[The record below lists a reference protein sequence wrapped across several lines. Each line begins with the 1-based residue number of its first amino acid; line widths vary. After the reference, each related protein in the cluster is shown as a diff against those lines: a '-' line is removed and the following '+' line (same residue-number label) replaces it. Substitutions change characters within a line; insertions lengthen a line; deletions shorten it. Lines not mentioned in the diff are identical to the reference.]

1 MTNSKQRVLNR
12 LIHEK
17 SPYLLQHAHNPVD
30 WYPWGEEAFEKA
42 KNEDKPIFLS
52 IGYSTCHWCHVM
64 EKESFEDE
72 EVAEILNKHFIS
84 IKVDREERPDIDHV
98 YMNVCQK
105 LTGSGGWP
113 LTIVMTSDKE
123 PFFTGT
129 YFPKNSKYGYI
140 GLIQLL
146 GKINQLWINDEKSIL
161 KSAKDITQSLSKPEI
176 KEARGL
182 LTEETLISAF
192 ENLKNT
198 FDDKY
203 GGFRDAPKFPSPHTL
218 MFLFRYY
225 EMKNE
230 QKALEMALKTLNS
243 MYRGGIYDHIGFGF
257 SRYSTDKKWLVPH
270 FEKMLYDNALLIYL
284 YTEAYQVTKDDI
296 YIKIA
301 LEICHY
307 VLRDMTSDLG
317 GFYSAEDAD
326 SEGEEGKFYVW
337 DQSEIYDVLGEEYGE
352 YFCKIYGISE
362 KGNFEGKNIP
372 NLIENEEFKNI
383 GKDKKIKHIKKML
396 YKHREGR
403 IKPFKDDKILT
414 SWNGLMIAAM
424 AYAGRVFDDEKL
436 LKASTSA
443 ADFIINNLRR
453 DDGRLLARYRNGDA
467 EYLAYLEDYS
477 YFIWGLLELYM
488 GVFENNY
495 LNIAVDLAED
505 MISLFYD
512 KKEGGLFH
520 YGSDLEKLIARPK
533 ELYDGALPSGNSV
546 AAMILLKLSLYTGK
560 TEYEEI
566 ALKMFEHFGAKVAEY
581 PAGFAYFISSFLF
594 YIAGNMKVV
603 LAGDKEDVNTMNM
616 IKILNSEFLP
626 DAVIILKEK
635 NDKEYKTIDGKAA
648 AYVCTNRNCSIPIT
662 DGNELKELLL

>member
-1 MTNSKQRVLNR
+1 MTANNRISNR
-12 LIHEK
+12 LAREK
-17 SPYLLQHAHNPVD
+17 SPYLLQHANNPVD
-30 WYPWGEEAFEKA
+30 WYPWGDEAFAKSKA
-42 KNEDKPIFLS
+42 ENKPIFLS

-64 EKESFEDE
+64 ERESFEDG
-72 EVAEILNKHFIS
+72 EVAEILNKYFIS

-113 LTIVMTSDKE
+113 LTIVMTPDKE
-123 PFFTGT
+123 PFFAGT
-129 YFPKNSKYGYI
+129 YFPKDSKYGYI

-146 GKINQLWINDEKSIL
+146 EKINQLWINDKNSVL
-161 KSAKDITQSLSKPEI
+161 DSAKDITQSISKPEI
-176 KEARGL
+176 NEASCV
-182 LTEETLISAF
+182 LTEESLDRAF
-192 ENLKNT
+192 ENLKNI

-203 GGFRDAPKFPSPHTL
+203 GGFRDAPKFPSPHTI
-218 MFLFRYY
+218 MFLLRYY
-225 EMKNE
+225 KMKKE
-230 QKALEMALKTLNS
+230 QKALEMALKTLDS

-270 FEKMLYDNALLIYL
+270 FEKMLYDNALMIYL
-284 YTEAYQVTKDDI
+284 YTEAYQVTKDDL
-296 YIKIA
+296 YKKIA

-307 VLRDMTSDLG
+307 ILRDMTSDLG

-337 DQSEIYDVLGEEYGE
+337 DKSEIYDVLGEKDGE
-352 YFCKIYGISE
+352 YFCQIYGISE

-383 GKDKKIKHIKKML
+383 EKDTKVKHLKEML
-396 YKHREGR
+396 YKYREGR
-403 IKPFKDDKILT
+403 VKPFKDDKILT
-414 SWNGLMIAAM
+414 SWNGLLIAAM
-424 AYAGRVFDDEKL
+424 AYAGRVFDDEKI

-443 ADFIINNLRR
+443 ANFIINNMRCE
-453 DDGRLLARYRNGDA
+453 DGRLLARYRNGDA

-505 MISLFYD
+505 MINLFYD
-512 KKEGGLFH
+512 TKEGGFFH
-520 YGSDLEKLIARPK
+520 YGIDGEKLIARPK
-533 ELYDGALPSGNSV
+533 EIYDGALPSGNSV
-546 AAMILLKLSLYTGK
+546 AAMIFLKLSLFTGK
-560 TEYEEI
+560 KEYEEI
-566 ALKMFEHFGAKVAEY
+566 AAKMFEHFGAQVEEY
-581 PAGFAYFISSFLF
+581 PAGFTYFISSFLF
-594 YIAGNMKVV
+594 NIAGNMKIV

-616 IKILNSEFLP
+616 IKIINSEFLP

-635 NDKEYKTIDGKAA
+635 NDEEYKTIDGKAT
-648 AYVCTNRNCSIPIT
+648 AYVCNNRTCSIPAT
-662 DGNELKELLL
+662 DSNELKELLL